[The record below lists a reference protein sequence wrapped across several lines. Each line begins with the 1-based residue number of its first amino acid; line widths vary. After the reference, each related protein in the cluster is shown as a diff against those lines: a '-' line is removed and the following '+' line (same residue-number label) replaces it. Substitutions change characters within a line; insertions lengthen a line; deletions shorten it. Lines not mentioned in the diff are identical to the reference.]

1 MTAILLE
8 IVFTAALSRAFS
20 LPLSKLITG
29 TSPLHHGNKQV
40 SSKEKEG
47 TENGLLAERYSLT
60 NSQLEIVSLVEAFAV
75 TCSSAY
81 K

>member
-1 MTAILLE
+1 MTAVLLE

-29 TSPLHHGNKQV
+29 TSPLHHSNKQV
-40 SSKEKEG
+40 SSEEREG
-47 TENGLLAERYSLT
+47 IENGLLGERYSL
-60 NSQLEIVSLVEAFAV
+60 SDGQLEIVSLVDAFAV
-75 TCSSAY
+75 TYSSAY